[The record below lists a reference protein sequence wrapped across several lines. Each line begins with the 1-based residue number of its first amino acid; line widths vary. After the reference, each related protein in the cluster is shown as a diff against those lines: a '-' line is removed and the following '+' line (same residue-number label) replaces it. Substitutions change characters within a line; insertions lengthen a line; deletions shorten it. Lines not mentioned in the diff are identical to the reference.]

1 MQEIKIKLQ
10 QAIAEV
16 IKENR
21 TKSITKSSDEIGL
34 GKSIWSDI
42 ENAKKDPQISTI
54 WRISEGLNMKP
65 HELVLKIEEKLGD
78 NFSFLEDSL

>member
-54 WRISEGLNMKP
+54 WRIAEGLNMKP